1 MSIANLTTF
10 DPSRNTFSFD
20 STLQSGILNAMNAN
34 SSEDEVNNSTM
45 LPMPFPLP
53 GTELGSALPILGG
66 GDNPN
71 SPANNV
77 DSGEISMNQIRDF
90 FGFSPIEGSMS
101 LDPNA
106 LEAPSFSP
114 IGSNPDGEEDGFSF
128 NGIMST
134 IQNFSPIAFGI
145 RNIIAPI
152 RERINTAY
160 EAYRERQRQASIAE
174 GATSNATNAN
184 REAQSAQH
192 DSLAEAFGNR
202 EGAGNHDSTGGPSGP
217 SQGPGANATGNGNG
231 LA

>member
-1 MSIANLTTF
+1 MSIANLTRF
-10 DPSRNTFSFD
+10 DPSKNTFSFD
-20 STLQSGILNAMNAN
+20 STLQTGILDAMNAN

-66 GDNPN
+66 GNNPN
-71 SPANNV
+71 SPANTV
-77 DSGEISMNQIRDF
+77 DPGEISMNQIRDF
-90 FGFSPIEGSMS
+90 FGFNQTPEG
-101 LDPNA
+101 
-106 LEAPSFSP
+106 EE
-114 IGSNPDGEEDGFSF
+114 GEEDGFSF

-145 RNIIAPI
+145 RNIVAPI
-152 RERINTAY
+152 RNRINATY
-160 EAYRERQRQASIAE
+160 EAYKEKQRQASIAE
-174 GATSNATNAN
+174 GATSNATNSN

-202 EGAGNHDSTGGPSGP
+202 EGIGGHGSTGSNSGP
-217 SQGPGANATGNGNG
+217 SAGPGANATGNGNG